1 MSTDAALSTRLAR
14 HIAALR
20 YEDLPAATVV
30 STKRALL
37 DGLGVAIAASGISDD
52 VRPFVELA
60 RAQGGAPQASIL
72 GSWERVNASSAALAN
87 GAMAHALDFEDAFDA
102 APTHPNASLIPAAL
116 AIAQSQPGIS
126 GQDFILAMAVGC
138 DVSCRMAL
146 SVGDALERSPWYPP
160 TIVSA
165 LGAVT
170 ATAKLMNLGEA
181 QIKDALSLL
190 LCQLGVAGEIKHS
203 QDTVLR
209 AVREAFPAQ
218 TAVTAASL
226 AARGV
231 RGFEAPLE
239 GRGGFFKLFANG
251 MFDETKL
258 CADLGK
264 RFYIDELSF
273 KPWPC
278 CRGTHPY
285 IEAAQQLR
293 AQHELDWRQ
302 IKSIRARIGPVQRM
316 LSEPIERKRAPS
328 TAIDAKFSIP
338 FSVAS
343 AFIDTEVTLDSFAT
357 SKLNDANVLG
367 LAQKVDFDFREH
379 GMTATNGALEVE
391 LADGERF
398 TAEIAQALGHPSRP
412 LDDARLKAKFIDC
425 VKRAAKPMNDH
436 ESDGLAARIMTLDSA
451 PSLNRDLFAR
461 HPREGGDP
469 S

>member
-1 MSTDAALSTRLAR
+1 MSTDAAISTRLAR
-14 HIAALR
+14 HIASIR
-20 YEDLPAATVV
+20 FEDLSAATIA

-37 DGLGVAIAASGISDD
+37 DGLGVAIAASGVSDD
-52 VRPFVELA
+52 VRPFLELA
-60 RAQGGAPQASIL
+60 RVQGGAPQASIL

-116 AIAQSQPGIS
+116 AIAQSQASVS
-126 GQDFILAMAVGC
+126 GNDFIVAMALGC

-170 ATAKLMNLGEA
+170 ATSKLMRLDEA
-181 QIKDALSLL
+181 RIKDALSLM
-190 LCQLGVAGEIKHS
+190 LCQLGCAGEIKHS
-203 QDTVLR
+203 EHTVLR

-218 TAVTAASL
+218 TAVTAALL

-251 MFDETKL
+251 VFDEAKL
-258 CADLGK
+258 FDDLGG
-264 RFYIDELSF
+264 RCYIDELSF

-293 AQHELDWRQ
+293 TQHTLDWRQ
-302 IKSIRARIGPVQRM
+302 IKSVRARIGPVQRM
-316 LSEPIERKRAPS
+316 LSEPIARKRAPS

-338 FSVAS
+338 FTVAC
-343 AFIDTEVTLDSFAT
+343 AFIDAEVTLDSF
-357 SKLNDANVLG
+357 SSDKLRSADVLA
-367 LAQKVDFDFREH
+367 LAQKVDFDYREQ
-379 GMTATNGALEVE
+379 GMTATSGAIEVE
-391 LADGERF
+391 LVDGKRF
-398 TAEIAQALGHPSRP
+398 NTEITQALGHPSRP
-412 LDDARLKAKFIDC
+412 LDDARLTAKFVDC
-425 VKRAAKPMNDH
+425 VKRAAKPMSATDA
-436 ESDGLAARIMTLDSA
+436 SDLGIRIM
-451 PSLNRDLFAR
+451 SLEQLSGIDAALGTKM
-461 HPREGGDP
+461 E
-469 S
+469 